1 MGAFFTCPL
10 AKYIDKKNGGES
22 GSVTV
27 KFINFGDDEVKA
39 LQRSTSSD
47 SGDLKPSV
55 IKSVG
60 LHRAALDSS
69 VRLSGRD
76 LEKMTSTEITD
87 IPLQE
92 AELDV
97 VANCPKSNDMESQ
110 SSRPE
115 NHDGTQAVMDL
126 IATNMEHMAATELQK
141 VYKSFRTRRRL
152 ADCAVIAEKSWWK
165 LLNFADLRRSSISF
179 FDIDKHKSAVSRW
192 SRARTKAARVGKGL
206 SKNDKAQMLALQHW
220 LEAIDPRHRYGQNLQ
235 FYYDKWL
242 HSQSEQP
249 FFYWLDIGEGK
260 GVDLVEECPRVKL
273 QQQCI
278 QYLGPLERTAY
289 EVVVEDGKFIYKQSG
304 ELLHITRVDKREKWI
319 FVLSTSKT
327 LYVGKK
333 MKGKFHHSSFLAGGA
348 TLAAGRLVVENGI
361 LQAIWPHSGHYRP
374 TEENFREFIS
384 FLTENNV
391 DLTHVKMSPHD
402 EEGEED
408 NELQTQKG
416 SLHVRNGS
424 AEEDW
429 IEQVSGGP
437 DDGVSKIVAAGTIG
451 GKSDFQEQLA
461 SSTIKTFESNRP
473 INLSRKLTSP
483 LIRENIEMRSLE
495 YVSELDTETQKKNM
509 LEEENRSYEVDII
522 PDELVLKRINSHKD
536 TKSYQLGKQLS
547 CKWTTGAGPRIG
559 CVRDYPVELQHLA
572 LEQVML

>member
-22 GSVTV
+22 ESVTV

-60 LHRAALDSS
+60 LQKAELDSS

-92 AELDV
+92 AELDF
-97 VANCPKSNDMESQ
+97 VANSPKSNDMESQ

-126 IATNMEHMAATELQK
+126 AATNMEHMAATELQK

-179 FDIDKHKSAVSRW
+179 YDIEKHKTAISRW
-192 SRARTKAARVGKGL
+192 SRARTKAAR
-206 SKNDKAQMLALQHW
+206 
-220 LEAIDPRHRYGQNLQ
+220 IDPRHRYGQNLQ

-242 HSQSEQP
+242 YSQSEQP

-319 FVLSTSKT
+319 FVLSTSKA

-374 TEENFREFIS
+374 TEDNFREFIS
-384 FLTENNV
+384 FLSENNV
-391 DLTHVKMSPHD
+391 DLTHVKMSPRD

-408 NELQTQKG
+408 NVLQTQKG
-416 SLHVRNGS
+416 SLHVRKGS
-424 AEEDW
+424 SEEDW
-429 IEQVSGGP
+429 IEQVSGGS
-437 DDGVSKIVAAGTIG
+437 DDGVSKIVAAETIG

-461 SSTIKTFESNRP
+461 SSTIKTFEPNMP
-473 INLSRKLTSP
+473 INLRRKLNN
-483 LIRENIEMRSLE
+483 LHIRENIEMRSLK

-509 LEEENRSYEVDII
+509 LEEENRSYEVGII
-522 PDELVLKRINSHKD
+522 PDESVLKRINSHKE
-536 TKSYQLGKQLS
+536 TKSYQLGKYLS

-559 CVRDYPVELQHLA
+559 CVRDYPIELQHRA

>member
-152 ADCAVIAEKSWWK
+152 ADCAVIAEKSWY
-165 LLNFADLRRSSISF
+165 
-179 FDIDKHKSAVSRW
+179 VC
-192 SRARTKAARVGKGL
+192 
-206 SKNDKAQMLALQHW
+206 W
-220 LEAIDPRHRYGQNLQ
+220 L
-235 FYYDKWL
+235 
-242 HSQSEQP
+242 
-249 FFYWLDIGEGK
+249 
-260 GVDLVEECPRVKL
+260 
-273 QQQCI
+273 
-278 QYLGPLERTAY
+278 
-289 EVVVEDGKFIYKQSG
+289 
-304 ELLHITRVDKREKWI
+304 
-319 FVLSTSKT
+319 
-327 LYVGKK
+327 
-333 MKGKFHHSSFLAGGA
+333 
-348 TLAAGRLVVENGI
+348 
-361 LQAIWPHSGHYRP
+361 
-374 TEENFREFIS
+374 
-384 FLTENNV
+384 
-391 DLTHVKMSPHD
+391 MS
-402 EEGEED
+402 
-408 NELQTQKG
+408 L
-416 SLHVRNGS
+416 
-424 AEEDW
+424 
-429 IEQVSGGP
+429 
-437 DDGVSKIVAAGTIG
+437 
-451 GKSDFQEQLA
+451 F
-461 SSTIKTFESNRP
+461 
-473 INLSRKLTSP
+473 
-483 LIRENIEMRSLE
+483 
-495 YVSELDTETQKKNM
+495 
-509 LEEENRSYEVDII
+509 
-522 PDELVLKRINSHKD
+522 
-536 TKSYQLGKQLS
+536 
-547 CKWTTGAGPRIG
+547 
-559 CVRDYPVELQHLA
+559 
-572 LEQVML
+572 